1 MTKLR
6 GRFVWLP
13 VILLPLWVTSVR
25 AETLGT
31 LALDGLSF
39 LSFEDIET
47 AAIPAGG
54 TIRLRFGDPNPD
66 GSFPVRIVPADVS
79 IPPIPLTSH
88 PFEVTYTLA
97 SEATGLLTGT
107 GAQRRLEIDG
117 VIRGSLVGEES
128 HGSFEYSLR
137 FTTEHAEAT
146 NLAGTGFVSVD
157 GMRLVDGVWYL
168 QLVAATVN
176 KVNAS
181 PQPGKAVYT
190 VLSGTIDHVPGE

>member
-1 MTKLR
+1 MSIFAI
-6 GRFVWLP
+6 G
-13 VILLPLWVTSVR
+13 TSAG

-31 LALDGLSF
+31 LTLDGLSF

-47 AAIPAGG
+47 AAIPPGG

-66 GSFPVRIVPADVS
+66 GSFPVRILPADVS
-79 IPPIPLTSH
+79 LPPIPLTSH
-88 PFEVTYTLA
+88 PLEVTYTLA

-107 GAQRRLEIDG
+107 GAQRKLEIDG
-117 VIRGSLVGEES
+117 VIRGSLIGEES

-176 KVNAS
+176 KVNAF
-181 PQPGKAVYT
+181 PEPGKAVYT
-190 VLSGTIDHVPGE
+190 VLSGTLDHVPAD